1 MQPIDLATISRLNE
15 ECFCLPLER
24 PALQAAAA
32 ARLGAGEAAGAARAL
47 EALSAGQPM
56 FLPSSLRDDLF
67 HRARAVGAL
76 LLALAATRARAARQ
90 PFDRE
95 ALAAAGTYNSFDFHL
110 AAAGPKLI
118 EVNTNAG
125 GAFLQPLFLD
135 AVSPARAQPGFAPE
149 QVLLDAWARLRPG
162 RPLRRLAIVD
172 DAPEAQALHID
183 MRLCAAALEARGLAV
198 DILDRTALRREGGAL
213 MGPRGPIDMVYNRLV
228 DFHLREPRSAALL
241 EAWEAGEAVVAPN
254 PDVYRAF
261 ADKHLLIAL
270 SDAETVA
277 ALAAGPSPETHAPET
292 RVDAALALDTVPHT
306 ELVGPASA
314 ARLWEARRDYV
325 FKPAEGYASRGV
337 YRGDKISRKKW
348 DEIAGEAY
356 LAQRFAAPSQRAMRL
371 AGGLAAHKADIR
383 VWAHGPE
390 PLFAAARLYGGQ
402 VTGFRGEGAGFA
414 PILWLES
421 ASAETGCVEAGCA
434 DAACTDTACGATP

>member
-1 MQPIDLATISRLNE
+1 MQPIDVATIARLNE

-24 PALQAAAA
+24 AALQAAAA
-32 ARLGAGEAAGAARAL
+32 ARLGAEAGASAAGEL
-47 EALSAGQPM
+47 EALSAGQPL
-56 FLPSSLRDDLF
+56 FLPTSLRDDLF

-76 LLALAATRARAARQ
+76 LLALAATRARAARR
-90 PFDRE
+90 PFDPE

-110 AAAGPKLI
+110 AASGPKLI

-135 AVSPARAQPGFAPE
+135 AVSPARTSGGFAPE
-149 QVLLDAWARLRPG
+149 EMLLDAWARLRPG
-162 RPLRRLAIVD
+162 RPLRRVAIVD
-172 DAPEAQALHID
+172 DAPETQALYLD
-183 MRLCAAALEARGLAV
+183 MRLCAAALEARGIAV
-198 DILDRTALRREGGAL
+198 DILDRAALRREGGAL
-213 MGPRGPIDMVYNRLV
+213 LGPRGPIDMVYNRLV
-228 DFHLREPRSAALL
+228 DFHLREPESAALKG
-241 EAWEAGEAVVAPN
+241 AWEAGEAVVAPN

-270 SDAETVA
+270 SDPEAAA
-277 ALAAGPSPETHAPET
+277 ALAAEAHA
-292 RVDAALALDTVPHT
+292 DAALVLDTVPHT

-314 ARLWEARRDYV
+314 ERLWEARRDYV

-348 DEIAGEAY
+348 CEIAGEAY
-356 LAQRFAAPSQRAMRL
+356 LAQRFAEPSQRALLL
-371 AGGLAAHKADIR
+371 AGGPAAHKADIR
-383 VWAHGPE
+383 VWAHGAE

-421 ASAETGCVEAGCA
+421 ATADAGCAEAGCA
-434 DAACTDTACGATP
+434 EAQCTDTACGATA

>member
-1 MQPIDLATISRLNE
+1 MQPLDLATISRLNE

-24 PALQAAAA
+24 PELEAAAA
-32 ARLGAGEAAGAARAL
+32 ARLGAGEAAGAAGEL
-47 EALSAGQPM
+47 DALSAGQPM

-67 HRARAVGAL
+67 ARARAVGAL
-76 LLALAATRARAARQ
+76 LLALAATRARAARR
-90 PFDRE
+90 PFDPE
-95 ALAAAGTYNSFDFHL
+95 ALAAAGIFNSFDFHL
-110 AAAGPKLI
+110 AATGPKLI

-149 QVLLDAWARLRPG
+149 AMLLDAWARLRPG
-162 RPLRRLAIVD
+162 RALRRLAIVD
-172 DAPEAQALHID
+172 DAPETQALHID
-183 MRLCAAALEARGLAV
+183 MRLCAAALEARGIAV
-198 DILDRTALRREGGAL
+198 DILDRADLRRESGAL
-213 MGPRGPIDMVYNRLV
+213 VGPRGPIDMVYNRLV
-228 DFHLREPRSAALL
+228 DFHLREPASAPLL

-270 SDAETVA
+270 SDPEAAA
-277 ALAAGPSPETHAPET
+277 ALAAEAHT
-292 RVDAALALDTVPHT
+292 DAALVLDTVPHT
-306 ELVGPASA
+306 ELVDPASA

-325 FKPAEGYASRGV
+325 FKPAQGYASRGV
-337 YRGDKISRKKW
+337 YRGDKISRTKW
-348 DEIAGEAY
+348 DEIAGKAY
-356 LAQRFAAPSQRAMRL
+356 LAQRFAEPSQRAMRL
-371 AGGLAAHKADIR
+371 AGGPAAHKADIR
-383 VWAHGPE
+383 VWAHGVE

-421 ASAETGCVEAGCA
+421 ASADAGCAEAGCA
-434 DAACTDTACGATP
+434 DPACTDPACTDTACGATP

>member
-1 MQPIDLATISRLNE
+1 MQPTAISRLNE

-32 ARLGAGEAAGAARAL
+32 ARLGAGEAPWAGEAL
-47 EALSAGQPM
+47 EGLSAGQPL
-56 FLPSSLRDDLF
+56 FLPAALRDDLF
-67 HRARAVGAL
+67 ARARAVGAL
-76 LLALAATRARAARQ
+76 LVALAATRARATRR

-95 ALAAAGTYNSFDFHL
+95 ALLAAGTFNSFDFHL
-110 AAAGPKLI
+110 AAGGPKLI

-135 AVSPARAQPGFAPE
+135 AVTPARTTPGFAPE
-149 QVLLDAWARLRPG
+149 EMLIDAWARLRPG

-172 DAPEAQALHID
+172 DAPEAQALYLD

-198 DILDRTALRREGGAL
+198 DILDRGDLRREEGAL
-213 MGPRGPIDMVYNRLV
+213 TGPRGPIDMVYNRLV
-228 DFHLREPRSAALL
+228 DFHLREPQSAVLL
-241 EAWEAGEAVVAPN
+241 DAWEAGEAVVAPN

-270 SDAETVA
+270 SDPEAVA
-277 ALAAGPSPETHAPET
+277 ALAAETHA
-292 RVDAALALDTVPHT
+292 DAALVLDTVPHT
-306 ELVGPASA
+306 ELVDPASA
-314 ARLWEARRDYV
+314 GRLWEARRDYV

-337 YRGDKISRKKW
+337 YRGDKISHKKW
-348 DEIAGEAY
+348 AEIAGEAY
-356 LAQRFAAPSQRAMRL
+356 LAQRFAEPSHRALRL
-371 AGGLAAHKADIR
+371 AGGPAAHKADIR
-383 VWAHGPE
+383 VWAHGAE

-421 ASAETGCVEAGCA
+421 TTAEAGCAEAGCA
-434 DAACTDTACGATP
+434 DTKGTDTTCGAPS